1 MKLINLTPHDINIV
15 ADGTTVILE
24 TIPVSGVVARVG
36 MEEEDLGRDGNI
48 RFVRVRPG
56 RPGRP
61 VNVPE
66 PRPGTLFIVSRAV
79 QEALPER
86 HDLIV
91 PTHMVKSPDRRTI
104 IGCAAF
110 SVN

>member
-15 ADGTTVILE
+15 AEGTSIILE

-36 MEEEDLGRDGNI
+36 MAEEDFEVRRNI
-48 RFVRVRPG
+48 RFVRV

-91 PTHMVKSPDRRTI
+91 PTHMVRSPDRRTI

>member
-15 ADGTTVILE
+15 AEGTSIILE

-36 MEEEDLGRDGNI
+36 MDEEDLAIKGNI
-48 RFVRVRPG
+48 RFVRV

-66 PRPGTLFIVSRAV
+66 PRPGVLFIVSRAV

-91 PTHMVKSPDRRTI
+91 PTHMVRSHDRRTI
-104 IGCAAF
+104 IGCSAF

>member
-1 MKLINLTPHDINIV
+1 MEIINLTPHDINIV
-15 ADGTTVILE
+15 AEGTSIVLE
-24 TIPVSGVVARVG
+24 TIPVSGVVARVVG
-36 MEEEDLGRDGNI
+36 MDEEDLGIKGNI
-48 RFVRVRPG
+48 RFVRV

-66 PRPGTLFIVSRAV
+66 PRPGTLFIVSRPV

>member
-15 ADGTTVILE
+15 AEGTSIILE

-36 MEEEDLGRDGNI
+36 MDEEDLGTKGNI
-48 RFVRVRPG
+48 RFVRM

-66 PRPGTLFIVSRAV
+66 PHPGTLFIVSRPV
-79 QEALPER
+79 QEACPNR

-110 SVN
+110 TVN

>member
-1 MKLINLTPHDINIV
+1 MRIINLTPHDINVVAEGTSIV
-15 ADGTTVILE
+15 IE

-36 MEEEDLGRDGNI
+36 MEEEDLGRNGNI
-48 RFVRVRPG
+48 HFVRV

-66 PRPGTLFIVSRAV
+66 PRPGTLFIVSRPV
-79 QEALPER
+79 QEACPDR
-86 HDLIV
+86 RDLIV

>member
-15 ADGTTVILE
+15 AEGTSIILE

-36 MEEEDLGRDGNI
+36 MDEEDLGVKGNI
-48 RFVRVRPG
+48 RFVRV

-79 QEALPER
+79 QEACPDR

-110 SVN
+110 SIN

>member
-15 ADGTTVILE
+15 AEGTSIILE

-36 MEEEDLGRDGNI
+36 MDEEDLGIKGNI
-48 RFVRVRPG
+48 RFVRV
-56 RPGRP
+56 
-61 VNVPE
+61 
-66 PRPGTLFIVSRAV
+66 RPGTLFIVSRAV

-91 PTHMVKSPDRRTI
+91 PTHMVKSHDRRTI

>member
-1 MKLINLTPHDINIV
+1 MKIINLTPRDITVV
-15 ADGTTVILE
+15 ADGTTIILE

-48 RFVRVRPG
+48 RFMRM

-66 PRPGTLFIVSRAV
+66 PRPGVLFIVSRAV
-79 QEALPER
+79 QEACPDR

>member
-1 MKLINLTPHDINIV
+1 MELINLTPHDINIV
-15 ADGTTVILE
+15 AEGTSIILE
-24 TIPVSGVVARVG
+24 TIPVSGVVARVS
-36 MEEEDLGRDGNI
+36 MDEEDLGVKGNI
-48 RFVRVRPG
+48 RFVRV

-91 PTHMVKSPDRRTI
+91 PTRMVRSADRRTI
-104 IGCAAF
+104 LGCAAF